1 MRLVLDNVLADVKE
15 VKEQISGTRV
25 RLDAAED
32 SISNLEDKAWTWI
45 WYQTAF
51 LENANAQ
58 SLENLENRSRHNNLR
73 ITGLPEG
80 IEGDDMV
87 VFLEDFLPKLFKIT
101 FDSPFEIERAHR
113 LPLPK
118 LSVLSRSRDGPR
130 VVIFNVLCYT

>member
-1 MRLVLDNVLADVKE
+1 MRLVLDNVLADMKE

-25 RLDAAED
+25 QLDAAED

-73 ITGLPEG
+73 ITGLP
-80 IEGDDMV
+80 
-87 VFLEDFLPKLFKIT
+87 
-101 FDSPFEIERAHR
+101 
-113 LPLPK
+113 
-118 LSVLSRSRDGPR
+118 
-130 VVIFNVLCYT
+130 